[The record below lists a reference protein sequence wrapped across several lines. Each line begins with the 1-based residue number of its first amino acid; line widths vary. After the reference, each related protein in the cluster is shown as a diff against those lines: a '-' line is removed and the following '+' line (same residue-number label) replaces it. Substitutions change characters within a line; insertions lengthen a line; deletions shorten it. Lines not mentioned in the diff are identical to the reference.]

1 MLLIFVRMNVQT
13 RRAMIVYISFMRWF
27 LQHPISI
34 SSYRKSFAVLN
45 CFFATVKFPAAR
57 HLSPSSCP
65 ALLFLLDRQVDFC
78 GSNKGCNFWTA
89 FPPFLSHPN
98 TFIRLLFIWYK
109 KTAHLSPSFIAKSIT
124 FKYIN
129 DSVCTETSF
138 CLAQ

>member
-27 LQHPISI
+27 LQHPFQATGSRSQCLIAFLQRL
-34 SSYRKSFAVLN
+34 SSRQHATCLLVRVQRYYFSSAVKLI
-45 CFFATVKFPAAR
+45 FVGRTKAVIFG
-57 HLSPSSCP
+57 
-65 ALLFLLDRQVDFC
+65 LLFLLFSV
-78 GSNKGCNFWTA
+78 T
-89 FPPFLSHPN
+89 LN